1 MPPAR
6 LLHKASS
13 LGGRRP
19 GTAATVPELAALRAR
34 VRQIEQNRAAGG
46 SCASSLPRTLDIP
59 GIEPALQPP
68 ALAPATF
75 QEVVPASAKD
85 RPAAAAF
92 ALALIR
98 QLLQGAKESPE
109 EAPEERATLPL
120 LWCQTAVEAKDFG
133 RLYPP
138 GLMPWGLAPGRLL
151 LVEASRDKDILWAME
166 EGLRSAALAAVVG
179 ELGAGGLGTASL
191 TATRRLALAAQQ
203 SGCPCLLLRNGD
215 RGASAARTRWRIAG
229 APSRPGPLDPRAPGE
244 PSWRAELV
252 RCPQGRPAAW
262 TLEWSHE
269 TDSFH
274 LAAAMVDRPAAARR
288 MRHVA

>member
-1 MPPAR
+1 MPPTR

-19 GTAATVPELAALRAR
+19 GTTAAVPELAALRAR
-34 VRQIEQNRAAGG
+34 VRQIEQDHKVSNGNAA
-46 SCASSLPRTLDIP
+46 SLPRTLDIP

-98 QLLQGAKESPE
+98 QLLQGAKE
-109 EAPEERATLPL
+109 RAALPL

-138 GLMPWGLAPGRLL
+138 GLVPWGLAPGRLL
-151 LVEASRDKDILWAME
+151 LVEAPRGKDILWAME
-166 EGLRSAALAAVVG
+166 EGLRSTALAAVVG

-215 RGASAARTRWRIAG
+215 AGASAARTRWHIAG
-229 APSRPGPLDPRAPGE
+229 APSRPGPLDPRAPGG

-274 LAAAMVDRPAAARR
+274 LAAAVVDRPPAAHR
-288 MRHVA
+288 MHRVA

>member
-1 MPPAR
+1 MPPTR

-34 VRQIEQNRAAGG
+34 VRQIEQDHKVSNGNAA
-46 SCASSLPRTLDIP
+46 SLPRTLDIP

-98 QLLQGAKESPE
+98 QLLQGDKQSQE
-109 EAPEERATLPL
+109 EAPEERAALPL
-120 LWCQTAVEAKDFG
+120 LWCQTAMEAKDFG

-138 GLMPWGLAPGRLL
+138 GLVPWGLAPGRLL
-151 LVEASRDKDILWAME
+151 LVEAPRGKDILWAME

-179 ELGAGGLGTASL
+179 ELGAGGLGAASL

-215 RGASAARTRWRIAG
+215 AGASAARTRWHIAG
-229 APSRPGPLDPRAPGE
+229 APSRPGPLDPRAPGG

-274 LAAAMVDRPAAARR
+274 LAAAVVDRPPAAHR
-288 MRHVA
+288 MHRVA

>member
-1 MPPAR
+1 MPSTL
-6 LLHKASS
+6 LLHSASPRDAQRS
-13 LGGRRP
+13 
-19 GTAATVPELAALRAR
+19 GTTVAAPELAALRAR
-34 VRQIEQNRAAGG
+34 IRQIEQGCKAGESGPAA
-46 SCASSLPRTLDIP
+46 LPATLDVA

-68 ALAPATF
+68 ALAPAAF
-75 QEVVPASAKD
+75 QEIVPASAKD

-92 ALALIR
+92 ALALLR
-98 QLLQGAKESPE
+98 HLQRSAEESPE
-109 EAPEERATLPL
+109 DKAALPL
-120 LWCQTAVEAKDFG
+120 LWCQAAVEAKDFG

-138 GLMPWGLAPGRLL
+138 GLTPWGLTPGRLL
-151 LVEASRDKDILWAME
+151 LVEAPRSKDILWAME
-166 EGLRSAALAAVVG
+166 EGLRSTALAAVVG
-179 ELGAGGLGTASL
+179 ELGTEGLGTASL

-215 RGASAARTRWRIAG
+215 KSTSAARTRWRIAG
-229 APSRPGPLDPRAPGE
+229 APSRPGALDPRAPGG

-274 LAAAMVDRPAAARR
+274 LAAAVVDRPLAPSRIHR
-288 MRHVA
+288 VA

>member
-1 MPPAR
+1 MPTAI
-6 LLHKASS
+6 LLHKPSS
-13 LGGRRP
+13 LGARRP
-19 GTAATVPELAALRAR
+19 GTTAAAPELAALRAR
-34 VRQIEQNRAAGG
+34 IRQIEQDHKTGER
-46 SCASSLPRTLDIP
+46 SASSLPRTLDIP

-68 ALAPATF
+68 ALAPAAF

-92 ALALIR
+92 ALALLR
-98 QLLQGAKESPE
+98 QLLQSAKEN
-109 EAPEERATLPL
+109 PEERVALPL
-120 LWCQTAVEAKDFG
+120 LWCQTAMEAKDFG

-138 GLMPWGLAPGRLL
+138 GLVPWGLAPDRLL
-151 LVEASRDKDILWAME
+151 LVEAPRSKDILWAME
-166 EGLRSAALAAVVG
+166 EGLRSTALAAVVG

-215 RGASAARTRWRIAG
+215 TGASAARTRWRIAG
-229 APSRPGPLDPRAPGE
+229 APSRPGPLDPRAPGG

-252 RCPQGRPAAW
+252 RCPQGRSAAW

-274 LAAAMVDRPAAARR
+274 LAAAVVDRPLAARR
-288 MRHVA
+288 MHRVA

>member
-1 MPPAR
+1 MPPAV
-6 LLHKASS
+6 LLHKPSS
-13 LGGRRP
+13 LGAHRP
-19 GTAATVPELAALRAR
+19 GTAAAVPKLAALRAR
-34 VRQIEQNRAAGG
+34 IRQIEQNHKAGG
-46 SCASSLPRTLDIP
+46 SYASSLPQTLDIP

-68 ALAPATF
+68 ALAPAAF
-75 QEVVPASAKD
+75 QEVVSASAKD

-92 ALALIR
+92 ALALLR
-98 QLLQGAKESPE
+98 QLLQSAGETA
-109 EAPEERATLPL
+109 EERATLPL

-138 GLMPWGLAPGRLL
+138 GLVPWGLAPGRLL

-179 ELGAGGLGTASL
+179 EFGAGGLGTASL

-203 SGCPCLLLRNGD
+203 SGCPCLLLHGGET
-215 RGASAARTRWRIAG
+215 GASAARTRWRIAG
-229 APSRPGPLDPRAPGE
+229 APSRPGPLDPRAPGG

-274 LAAAMVDRPAAARR
+274 LAAAVVDRPIAARR
-288 MRHVA
+288 MHRVA